1 MSARAPGGALAPLA
15 PLALLVAIF
24 GATPSCISTES
35 RLTGTVERYLTAI
48 VRRDSEGMALV
59 WGPFRRDAG
68 AGNSEGYGKRLVAF
82 EGRYQAGQ
90 RAFDMAKKEGSLAP
104 DPFGVAMFRAL
115 GLGKGA
121 ASFPIATEVTGE
133 GATARVRTRVVTNLE
148 TLHLDSLPDG
158 VRVYLPG
165 FPLGRLEMIS
175 VGFDELA
182 NHRLLESV
190 DVEWILSRATEA
202 VPSPTGWLIESIA
215 ADPNSSVEWKPKA
228 KRG

>member
-1 MSARAPGGALAPLA
+1 MPARLAARLALVAALA
-15 PLALLVAIF
+15 
-24 GATPSCISTES
+24 ATSACTSTDS
-35 RLTGTVERYLTAI
+35 RLTATVERYLAAI
-48 VRRDSEGMALV
+48 VQRDSGGMALV

-68 AGNSEGYGKRLVAF
+68 DGNSEGYRNHLVTF

-121 ASFPIATEVTGE
+121 ASFPIEVQVRDD

-148 TLHLDSLPDG
+148 TLHLDAIPDG
-158 VRVYLPG
+158 VRIYLMGYPV
-165 FPLGRLEMIS
+165 GRLEMIS
-175 VGFDELA
+175 VGFDELSS
-182 NHRLLESV
+182 HRLLQSV
-190 DVEWILSRATEA
+190 DVEWILSKATET

-228 KRG
+228 TRG